1 MAPPRR
7 GPGDAM
13 GGGGK
18 RDSTGTPSQRKD
30 GPSGPFRTQN
40 GSRPGFRT
48 DTAISNTRAGQE
60 RQLKRW
66 VPEGP
71 PEADGS
77 LESSSSPSNAKWDQF
92 AANERLFGLKT
103 DYNENYYT
111 TAIDRSHPQ
120 YNERAALA
128 DRAARD
134 IETSAPTTAHVAEER
149 IMDFITGGNE
159 EQGGDEEDKYSGVRR
174 QQQQQDF
181 PPLIP
186 SQQNNK
192 YTPPARRA
200 PTAHSTVAGAPV
212 DPAIISAQIKGGPLR
227 KAQGSAKATDEIKGA
242 AQIPSRPA
250 AAVAI
255 PQLPLVKTPELKSS
269 ADKPADAKQGDK
281 PAASSASA
289 SGTPTPVPATDSAK
303 TPAQPSRG
311 TASKP
316 VTPSIP
322 STATLRAA
330 VTPGRSSLSPAAKPG
345 ATSASAANSPAP
357 QSATEGVENAL
368 LKDFRDFATQQR
380 MHAEKARAN
389 KMKADAQVK
398 LQELKKFANSFKLS
412 TPVPSDLISIIAKDP
427 AKQKQIQEKAI
438 QNAEELAKSKT
449 DVSKVK
455 SAASSVS
462 SIKTPA
468 SSTPGNSTPAAN
480 TTGAATPNPTSGS
493 VTGAEASTPAAP
505 TGPSASTSAGSVST
519 ATPTLTPA
527 ASVAATE
534 NAKPSPISGGRPQGP
549 MHNSHNG
556 PNSGMPN
563 RHPNSRGGY
572 VQQNF
577 RQQSQPYRGDRSG
590 PQHISQGHSTG
601 HLAERI
607 RNSDQNQ
614 NRYNKNVNNH
624 GHSHFNSPGDG
635 RAPPTGPANPTL
647 DNNYSRRMSN
657 ISGNGSTGSGHM
669 PQKLNP
675 TTHEFR
681 PSPFAAAFNPTGP
694 SAGSSPRSTIN
705 PVNTGD
711 HSAAI
716 SSSTSVAAAIPSPRA
731 NGGSLI
737 RRKTQNVNPAK
748 CNILTFLKNQKPHPG
763 RNWDSNGGVPNSF
776 DTIAVWRQP
785 EDSEK
790 PDSTMNMSYTEYFER
805 LAFNTASMPTPL
817 QGHAMPHGMPQMAH
831 QHQHPMHMQH
841 MGPRP
846 TPHNMPP
853 MPMHGNA
860 GGPGHMP
867 QASFNGTEM
876 MASNSAQS
884 YASPRPP
891 HAPMYPQHTGA
902 TPQMAY
908 NQPGMPFMHNG
919 PQMNQ
924 FRSYS
929 NNPQGFMPP
938 QNMPMMPM
946 MPQHFGGGMMPGQH
960 QMMYPGGPQFMG
972 PPGAGNGPPPQ
983 QMAGSNGYPSP
994 RPVAAPMMGQQGSQ
1008 QGQPMY
1014 GMSPSTQYQQPAF
1027 GPQHQG
1033 QGGMRGGYNNPG
1045 AQHFGTSPQQGMHH
1059 YGASQRNGS
1068 GNHSGRN
1075 HHGHNNHNN
1084 NNNHHA
1090 PAPQSSHG
1098 GQSGPPNPSHQGRQ
1112 AGGDGPEEA
1121 K

>member
-1 MAPPRR
+1 
-7 GPGDAM
+7 
-13 GGGGK
+13 
-18 RDSTGTPSQRKD
+18 
-30 GPSGPFRTQN
+30 
-40 GSRPGFRT
+40 
-48 DTAISNTRAGQE
+48 
-60 RQLKRW
+60 
-66 VPEGP
+66 
-71 PEADGS
+71 
-77 LESSSSPSNAKWDQF
+77 
-92 AANERLFGLKT
+92 
-103 DYNENYYT
+103 
-111 TAIDRSHPQ
+111 
-120 YNERAALA
+120 
-128 DRAARD
+128 
-134 IETSAPTTAHVAEER
+134 
-149 IMDFITGGNE
+149 MDFIAGGNDD
-159 EQGGDEEDKYSGVRR
+159 QGGDEEEKYSGVRR
-174 QQQQQDF
+174 QQQQDF
-181 PPLIP
+181 PPLVP
-186 SQQNNK
+186 NQQNNK

-200 PTAHSTVAGAPV
+200 PTAQSTVAGAPV
-212 DPAIISAQIKGGPLR
+212 DPAIISAQIKGGPSR
-227 KAQGSAKATDEIKGA
+227 KAQGSAKATEESKGA
-242 AQIPSRPA
+242 APVPSRTA
-250 AAVAI
+250 AAVAVAV
-255 PQLPLVKTPELKSS
+255 PQLPLVKTPDLKAAAEKS
-269 ADKPADAKQGDK
+269 AYAKQGDK
-281 PAASSASA
+281 PAAASASASA
-289 SGTPTPVPATDSAK
+289 SGTPAPVTTANSAK
-303 TPAQPSRG
+303 TPAQLSRG

-322 STATLRAA
+322 STSTLRA
-330 VTPGRSSLSPAAKPG
+330 VMTPGRASLSPAAKPG
-345 ATSASAANSPAP
+345 MTSASAANSPAP
-357 QSATEGVENAL
+357 PSATEGVENAL
-368 LKDFRDFATQQR
+368 LKDFRDFASQQR

-438 QNAEELAKSKT
+438 QNAEEIAKSKT

-455 SAASSVS
+455 SAGSSVS

-468 SSTPGNSTPAAN
+468 SSTPGTSTPAAGN
-480 TTGAATPNPTSGS
+480 TGVATPNSALAP
-493 VTGAEASTPAAP
+493 VPGAAASASAAP
-505 TGPSASTSAGSVST
+505 TGPSASSN
-519 ATPTLTPA
+519 
-527 ASVAATE
+527 ASVASAAVPAPILTVGAGAAD
-534 NAKPSPISGGRPQGP
+534 NAKQSSIPGGRPQGP
-549 MHNSHNG
+549 LHNSHNG

-590 PQHISQGHSTG
+590 PQHMSQGHSTG

-614 NRYNKNVNNH
+614 NRYSKNVNNH

-657 ISGNGSTGSGHM
+657 ISGNGTPSGHM

-694 SAGSSPRSTIN
+694 SAGSSPRSTMN
-705 PVNTGD
+705 PVNTAD
-711 HSAAI
+711 HSAGI
-716 SSSTSVAAAIPSPRA
+716 SSSTSVAAAVPSPRA
-731 NGGSLI
+731 NFGGALI

-748 CNILTFLKNQKPHPG
+748 CNILAFLKNQTPPIG
-763 RNWDSNGGVPNSF
+763 RSWDGNGGVPNSF

-785 EDSEK
+785 EDNEK
-790 PDSTMNMSYTEYFER
+790 PDSTMNLTYTEYFDR
-805 LAFNTASMPTPL
+805 KALNTASMPTPL

-831 QHQHPMHMQH
+831 PHQHPMHMQQHGVH

-853 MPMHGNA
+853 MPMHAGA

-867 QASFNGTEM
+867 QASFSGTEM

-891 HAPMYPQHTGA
+891 HAPMYPQHGGA

-946 MPQHFGGGMMPGQH
+946 MPPHFGGGMMPGQH

-1033 QGGMRGGYNNPG
+1033 QGGKL
-1045 AQHFGTSPQQGMHH
+1045 F
-1059 YGASQRNGS
+1059 
-1068 GNHSGRN
+1068 
-1075 HHGHNNHNN
+1075 
-1084 NNNHHA
+1084 
-1090 PAPQSSHG
+1090 
-1098 GQSGPPNPSHQGRQ
+1098 
-1112 AGGDGPEEA
+1112 
-1121 K
+1121 